1 MEPIYLADISDSEL
15 QILLD
20 DVQNEIYK
28 RGEIM
33 CITALNK
40 LGRAIKEVQESDF
53 SLNLTLASG
62 KVIKVNDIVN
72 VLSYVY
78 NKKYYIDEKE
88 LERVSRFP
96 QPEEE
101 VKRNED
107 GTVACIHANDNV
119 SCSNCDLE
127 NICWDVEDI
136 NQRKDKTFL

>member
-1 MEPIYLADISDSEL
+1 MEPIYLANMSDSEL

-20 DVQNEIYK
+20 DVQNEIHK
-28 RGEIM
+28 REEIM
-33 CITALNK
+33 CITALNR

-78 NKKYYIDEKE
+78 NKTYYINEKE
-88 LERVSRFP
+88 LERTSRFP

-107 GTVACIHANDNV
+107 ETVHCIHAYDDVDCHHCVNRYK
-119 SCSNCDLE
+119 
-127 NICWDVEDI
+127 CWSED
-136 NQRKDKTFL
+136 